1 MSAIFLDPLFFGGL
15 FNPDIK
21 ANKNTFLNLGQTSP
35 APPPPPPPP
44 SPVPSNSPVLEN
56 IPYYNPDTTLFISF
70 NVSSVQGTAPITYTL
85 AWGTG
90 TLPDQAVLTVTGN
103 DYTTYITGLT
113 PDTTYSFQLTMTNA
127 YGVDIG
133 IVYDFHTGSAPPPP
147 PPSDPSGPPTTPIL
161 LGPTTASI
169 TVTFDVAGIT
179 GTAPLVFSALYG
191 TVAQGPINP
200 VEADFLQDT
209 LYEATA
215 IDLLPNTAYVFRSKV
230 VSAVGMY
237 LSAQSEPFTTL
248 E

>member
-1 MSAIFLDPLFFGGL
+1 MSAIFSDPLIFGGL

-21 ANKNTFLNLGQTSP
+21 ANKNTPLDLGQGSP
-35 APPPPPPPP
+35 APPPPQGLP
-44 SPVPSNSPVLEN
+44 PSNSPVLQN

-85 AWGTG
+85 AWG
-90 TLPDQAVLTVTGN
+90 LYLNILSNQAVLTVTGN

-113 PDTTYSFQLTMTNA
+113 PDTDYVFQLTMTNA

-133 IVYDFHTGSAPPPP
+133 MGYPFSTEPTPPPP
-147 PPSDPSGPPTTPIL
+147 PPSDPSGPPTDPIL
-161 LGPTTASI
+161 LGATTASI

-179 GTAPLVFSALYG
+179 GTAPLVFSAFYG

-200 VEADFLQDT
+200 VEADNLQGT

-215 IDLLPNTAYVFRSKV
+215 INLLPNTSYVFRSGV
-230 VSAVGMY
+230 TSAVGDY
-237 LSAQSEPFTTL
+237 RSAPSEPFTTL

>member
-1 MSAIFLDPLFFGGL
+1 MSAIFSDPLFFGGL

-21 ANKNTFLNLGQTSP
+21 ANKNTFLNLGQGSP
-35 APPPPPPPP
+35 APPPPPPGLPP
-44 SPVPSNSPVLEN
+44 SISPVLQK
-56 IPYYNPDTTLFISF
+56 IPGSNPDTTLFISF

-90 TLPDQAVLTVTGN
+90 GTLPNQAVLTVNGN
-103 DYTTYITGLT
+103 DYTTLVTGLT
-113 PDTTYSFQLTMTNA
+113 PNTTYSFQLTMTNA

-133 IVYDFHTGSAPPPP
+133 IVYDFQTDPTPPPP

-161 LGPTTASI
+161 LGPTNASI

-191 TVAQGPINP
+191 TVAQGPVNP
-200 VEADFLQDT
+200 VQADFLQDT

-248 E
+248 Q